1 MSSNDRKL
9 SAIIAPSFYELHKQI
24 KKGGVTEVWTKG
36 GRGSTKSS
44 FNSVEILLGLSRDK
58 NAHGFVSRR
67 YDNELRDSV
76 YGQMQ
81 WAVDKLGLNSV
92 WRFMVSPMQAVNNIT
107 GQKIIFRGMD
117 KPLKSKS
124 INLGFGY
131 IKYFWAEECDQ
142 YAGMEEIR
150 NIIQSLFRGQGTGQ
164 IAFFSYNPP
173 KSARSWVNAETKI
186 DKPGRVVHHSVYTDV
201 PPEWLGE
208 RFIAEAEHLKTV
220 NEPAFRHEYMGE
232 EIGTGLEVFN
242 NVTLRTITD
251 DEIQSFS
258 QIRQGLDFG
267 YAVDPVCFLR
277 MNIDRKKRA
286 LHIFR
291 EVSGIGIGNRALAAR
306 LTDQEKRELTM
317 ADSAEP
323 KSIAELR
330 DEHRMNVRGASKPS
344 GSVEHGIKWLTELE
358 QIVIDPVRCPLAA
371 KEFINY
377 ALEMNRNGDIISRYP
392 DKDNHCVTYDT
403 LVETAQGEKAIID
416 IKVGDYVITRH
427 GYRECYQVL
436 DRGLNQIY
444 YLITKHGRILKV
456 TKEHKIFTDD
466 GYKSLDTMRY
476 GSILYVLSEVK
487 EWQAKNLYTMAI
499 YSEDGQLLNRELTEY
514 ISSVTRYTKDC
525 TCIFGKNITDLFPKA
540 IVFIIR
546 TAIQIIMILRILS
559 ALVYIIIRHCM
570 SILKSLFKAA
580 ANGWIKLGRKQKSGM
595 PHKKG
600 GNGINDT
607 AKKCSVNQEKQLQ
620 ESVYFVGLNILSKL
634 FRKNKANF
642 VQINANQHI
651 DGNKDLTTKK
661 EYVSGVGKHT
671 TQTNIANKNIVQDSV
686 LLIVKG
692 GIDHVYDIN
701 VKEDHEFFANGIL
714 VHNCI
719 DAVRYSCVDDISTV
733 SIPTADIRTLAR
745 I

>member
-1 MSSNDRKL
+1 MISNDPPRL
-9 SAIIAPSFYELHKQI
+9 SNLIAPSFYDLHKQM
-24 KKGGVTEVWTKG
+24 KSPQTTEVWTKG

-44 FNSVEILLGLSRDK
+44 FLSIEILLGLTRDK
-58 NAHGFVSRR
+58 DAHAFVSRR

-81 WAVDKLGLNSV
+81 WAADKLGLNNV
-92 WRFMVSPMQAVNNIT
+92 WRFMVSPMQAVNDAT
-107 GQKIIFRGMD
+107 GQKILFRGMD
-117 KPLKSKS
+117 KPLKAKS

-131 IKYFWAEECDQ
+131 IKYLWAEECDQ

-150 NIIQSLFRGQGTGQ
+150 NIMQSIFRGAGQGQ
-164 IAFFSYNPP
+164 IALFSFNPP

-208 RFIAEAEHLKTV
+208 RFIAEAEHLRKV
-220 NEPAFRHEYMGE
+220 NEPAFRHEYLGE

-371 KEFINY
+371 KEFVNY

-392 DKDNHCVTYDT
+392 DKDNHAIDT
-403 LVETAQGEKAIID
+403 
-416 IKVGDYVITRH
+416 
-427 GYRECYQVL
+427 
-436 DRGLNQIY
+436 
-444 YLITKHGRILKV
+444 
-456 TKEHKIFTDD
+456 
-466 GYKSLDTMRY
+466 
-476 GSILYVLSEVK
+476 
-487 EWQAKNLYTMAI
+487 
-499 YSEDGQLLNRELTEY
+499 
-514 ISSVTRYTKDC
+514 
-525 TCIFGKNITDLFPKA
+525 
-540 IVFIIR
+540 
-546 TAIQIIMILRILS
+546 
-559 ALVYIIIRHCM
+559 
-570 SILKSLFKAA
+570 
-580 ANGWIKLGRKQKSGM
+580 
-595 PHKKG
+595 
-600 GNGINDT
+600 
-607 AKKCSVNQEKQLQ
+607 
-620 ESVYFVGLNILSKL
+620 
-634 FRKNKANF
+634 
-642 VQINANQHI
+642 
-651 DGNKDLTTKK
+651 
-661 EYVSGVGKHT
+661 
-671 TQTNIANKNIVQDSV
+671 
-686 LLIVKG
+686 
-692 GIDHVYDIN
+692 
-701 VKEDHEFFANGIL
+701 
-714 VHNCI
+714 
-719 DAVRYSCVDDISTV
+719 VRYSCVDDISTV